1 MFLVTG
7 LPILCLVPILPLSLI
22 CPSYVLSQCYLCLW
36 FINSCFNAACASDYS
51 IMCPIPIPHVS
62 LVCSFCVLSQF
73 C

>member
-36 FINSCFNAACASDYS
+36 FINSESCFNAACASD
-51 IMCPIPIPHVS
+51 
-62 LVCSFCVLSQF
+62 
-73 C
+73 